1 MRIIVLVAGKAVG
14 GGTLEDII
22 DVTGRAQHGRMR
34 AGQFEGRQIVVKRGS
49 GPGLGA
55 VACGAVLPKLT
66 IMMVV
71 QLVAGKAV
79 GGGTLEDVIDVTF
92 SAQHIGVCSS
102 QLESR
107 QVMIKRGSGPGLGA
121 VTGGAVL
128 PKLTIV
134 AIDGLVAGK
143 AVGWGTLIDLV
154 DMTGLTGNAGM
165 GSSQLEN

>member
-34 AGQFEGRQIVVKRGS
+34 AGQFEGRQIVV
-49 GPGLGA
+49 
-55 VACGAVLPKLT
+55 
-66 IMMVV
+66 
-71 QLVAGKAV
+71 
-79 GGGTLEDVIDVTF
+79 
-92 SAQHIGVCSS
+92 
-102 QLESR
+102 
-107 QVMIKRGSGPGLGA
+107 KRGSGPGLGA